1 MFFRLSRSIAL
12 MAILTLAGAMLPFG
26 GFVVEAAQHE
36 AATTDRAKDFDQVMK
51 EIGALSLLIEDLEQ
65 RVGVESGLDQEV
77 SELRLMQARFAVL
90 ERGLEFVRSV
100 VGVDAQQEGIE
111 PWRERAVK
119 ILAAQDSMARTIAAD
134 IRSRIEVPES
144 KDSAATQ
151 AAGYSRAFQLLN
163 KLNYTYEIFIEGL
176 ELSRQL
182 GVDVAQR
189 EEQLKQHLAE
199 RADNGSALLQITMAN
214 LDAMRASAKAVPDDT
229 EIKAKVQVATD
240 TVSRLAEALRVV
252 IAMMEGLE
260 MDTAGY
266 QELLLLA
273 TGQVTADVF
282 EVGVFTDLLIGWGQT
297 LWDVVIES
305 GPGLFFNVLLFA
317 LIVFVFYKLANLA
330 QMLVERALDG
340 AEIELSLL
348 LRRMVRLVVRN
359 TILFLGVLIALAQV
373 GISLGPLLAGLG
385 VVGFIVGFALQDTLS
400 NFAAG
405 MLILIYRPFDV
416 DDFVEVGGVSGK
428 VSHMSLVNT
437 TILTLDNQTI
447 VVPNGK
453 IWGDV
458 IKNVTAQKARRI
470 DMVFGISYSD
480 DIPKTEKILQEIL
493 ESHESVLDD
502 PEPIVRVHE
511 LGDSSV
517 NFAVRPWVK
526 TDDYFETYWA
536 ITRAVKMRFDEE
548 GISIPFP
555 QTDVHLYKE

>member
-1 MFFRLSRSIAL
+1 MFFRLYRSIAL

-26 GFVVEAAQHE
+26 GFGAEAAQHE
-36 AATTDRAKDFDQVMK
+36 AATTDQAKDFDQVMK

-77 SELRLMQARFAVL
+77 AELRLMQARFAVL

-151 AAGYSRAFQLLN
+151 AAGYSRAFQLLD

-260 MDTAGY
+260 MDTTGY

-317 LIVFVFYKLANLA
+317 LIAFVFYKLANLA

-493 ESHESVLDD
+493 ESHDSVLDD

>member
-1 MFFRLSRSIAL
+1 MFFRLYRSIAL

-26 GFVVEAAQHE
+26 GFGAEAAQHE
-36 AATTDRAKDFDQVMK
+36 AATTDQAKDFDQVMK

-77 SELRLMQARFAVL
+77 AELRLMQARFAVL

-151 AAGYSRAFQLLN
+151 AAGYSRAFQLLD

-260 MDTAGY
+260 MDTTGY

-493 ESHESVLDD
+493 ESHDSVLDD